1 MNIILEGNINFYDEL
16 HNMDNDSDDE
26 DDNYCLITKMLL
38 DKNSIKLPC
47 NHAFNFVPL
56 YKEVIQQKAKTNMSY
71 LNTDKLAFNQI
82 KCPYCRQKFDFLLP
96 HIRLNKEMIFCQG
109 VNTPEKLC
117 MEFHTC
123 EYMFKNGKN
132 KNNLCAK
139 PAYYGVVGCYC
150 SSHHSVASKN
160 NGLSSNS
167 ITTLN
172 SEDIILCKAVLK
184 SGKRVGQEC
193 GLKICNGTEA
203 FCKRHSSK

>member
-16 HNMDNDSDDE
+16 HNMDNDSDED
-26 DDNYCLITKMLL
+26 DDNYCLITKIPL

-56 YKEVIQQKAKTNMSY
+56 YKEVIQQKAKTNMSH

-109 VNTPEKLC
+109 VNTPDKLC

-123 EYMFKNGKN
+123 EYIFKNGKN
-132 KNNLCAK
+132 KDAACSK
-139 PAYYGVVGCYC
+139 TAYYGEFGCYC
-150 SSHHSVASKN
+150 STHHSIASNKN
-160 NGLSSNS
+160 VLTSDS
-167 ITTLN
+167 INVLN
-172 SEDIILCKAVLK
+172 SVNIVLCKAVLK

-193 GLKICNGTEA
+193 GLKICNGTDA
-203 FCKRHSSK
+203 FCKRHLSK